1 MVSAIAA
8 VARTKVLLKY
18 FQVDAFTSE
27 LFKGNPAGVCVLEGN
42 DWLPAAMMQ
51 RIAFENNQPE
61 TAFVLPQGKNFGLR
75 WFAPGSEI
83 DLCGHATLASAFVL
97 YTEFKYSGERI
108 SFESKSGALSVS
120 RKGANL
126 ELDFP
131 SRPARPAEPPRE
143 LIEGLG
149 CSPNQILKARDW
161 MAVFENEDEIRAIKP
176 RFDIL
181 AQLDKVIV
189 TARGTDVDFVSRFF
203 APGIGVNEDPVT
215 GSAHCTLIPCWAER
229 LGKMKLRARQLSAR
243 GGELFCELRGD
254 RVGIGGHA
262 VLYSSGHLHV

>member
-1 MVSAIAA
+1 
-8 VARTKVLLKY
+8 LLTY

-42 DWLPAAMMQ
+42 DWLPADVMQ

-61 TAFVLPQGKNFGLR
+61 TAFVLPQGKSFGLR

-97 YTEFKYSGERI
+97 FNECKYTGERI
-108 SFESKSGALSVS
+108 SFESKSGTLSVA
-120 RKGANL
+120 RKGAIL

-131 SRPARPAEPPRE
+131 SRPARPAEPPLE
-143 LIEGLG
+143 LSEGLG
-149 CSPNQILKARDW
+149 CSPKKILKARDW

-176 RFDIL
+176 RFEIL
-181 AQLDKVIV
+181 ANLDKIIV
-189 TARGTDVDFVSRFF
+189 TAPGSKVDFVSRFF
-203 APGIGVNEDPVT
+203 APHIGVNEDPVT
-215 GSAHCTLIPCWAER
+215 GSAHCTLIPYWAER
-229 LGKMKLRARQLSAR
+229 LGKTKLHARQLSAR
-243 GGELFCELRGD
+243 GGELFCELRGE